1 VEIVARPKGA
11 KNKVEVKKHVFKDP
25 TIEEIVEVEVE
36 FNCPVRG
43 KIKQK
48 VKVKK
53 LKKVVN
59 DQRTFVGAQSIIDDI
74 EKEEGDISTLEPDPE
89 D

>member
-1 VEIVARPKGA
+1 MARPKNT
-11 KNKVEVKKHVFKDP
+11 KNKTAVKKHVFKDP

-48 VKVKK
+48 VKMKR
-53 LKKVVN
+53 LKKVKTDNRV
-59 DQRTFVGAQSIIDDI
+59 FVGASDLFDSLDKEDDI
-74 EKEEGDISTLEPDPE
+74 AAFTSDPE
-89 D
+89 E